1 MDDAAHGWHHRVWH
15 RCSVDAAVMND
26 VALQL
31 LKARQAISLA
41 ALERE
46 RLLPEW
52 RKLKIENQRLRMM
65 LMISR
70 RTEGEHGD
78 HEEGREGSPAR

>member
-15 RCSVDAAVMND
+15 RCSVDAAFMND

-31 LKARQAISLA
+31 LKTRQAISLA

-52 RKLKIENQRLRMM
+52 RKLKI
-65 LMISR
+65 
-70 RTEGEHGD
+70 
-78 HEEGREGSPAR
+78 